1 MGSVVKIQTVDF
13 VGFGDFV
20 ELGPNYLTIADD
32 ATDEVFAGI
41 ATKLRTLDGA
51 LTWYIGDYFLA
62 LGTRRSG
69 DRVMAQLEEWG
80 VGRRSAYQSML
91 ICEEFPRAERLE
103 GLSFAHYRVAEAELE
118 EHADMIEWLARA
130 LAEGMS
136 NTELRKAIRRAR
148 RDSAAGGVNESPVML
163 DWHAVQGS
171 IKFAAINPPSG
182 LSPEDRETLAES
194 APRMVA
200 WWAELADA

>member
-1 MGSVVKIQTVDF
+1 MGNALKIQSVDF
-13 VGFGDFV
+13 VGLGDFV
-20 ELGPNYLTIADD
+20 ELGPNYLTIAAD

-62 LGTRRSG
+62 LGAHRNA

-80 VGRRSAYQSML
+80 VGRRTAYRAMQ
-91 ICEEFPRAERLE
+91 ICEEFPPAERLE
-103 GLSFAHYRVAEAELE
+103 GLYFIHYTVAEAELE
-118 EHADMIEWLARA
+118 EHSEMLEWLARA

-136 NTELRKAIRRAR
+136 NTELRKAIRKSR
-148 RDSAAGGVNESPVML
+148 RDPAGGVANMCPVAL
-163 DWHAVQGS
+163 DWHAVQAS
-171 IKFAAINPPSG
+171 IKFAAINPPGG

-200 WWAELADA
+200 WWAELADG